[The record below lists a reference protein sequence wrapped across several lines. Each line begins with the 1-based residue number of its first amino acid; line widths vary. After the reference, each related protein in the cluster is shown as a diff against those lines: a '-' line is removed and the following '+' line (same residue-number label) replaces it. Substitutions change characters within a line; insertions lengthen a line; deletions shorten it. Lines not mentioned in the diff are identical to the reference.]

1 MPVKPLKRE
10 ACKHWP
16 PKHRFCPQEGSAEH
30 QGVPHHCHLR
40 GEGEGARVLCRQGW
54 RHPCGPWACPNF
66 LRQCQVS
73 LLLPARCGPSISV
86 RSTVF
91 RLSQPP
97 HHLLARS
104 WQPPPHSQDAGARCA
119 ARSSGHG
126 QGQEGVVLCS
136 CSLLEPK
143 QNLQAA
149 RVERGVRQDVLLFA
163 LATDRDLNH
172 DVLFDVAVQRTV
184 PHPFWI

>member
-73 LLLPARCGPSISV
+73 LVGGEV
-86 RSTVF
+86 RSFDFFEVDCISSFATSSSPSGTKLAATSSFSGRGSEMCRSVI
-91 RLSQPP
+91 RTRARPRRRGLVLVQ
-97 HHLLARS
+97 LARAQAES
-104 WQPPPHSQDAGARCA
+104 AGCESG
-119 ARSSGHG
+119 ARSSARRLT
-126 QGQEGVVLCS
+126 LCPRYGS
-136 CSLLEPK
+136 
-143 QNLQAA
+143 
-149 RVERGVRQDVLLFA
+149 
-163 LATDRDLNH
+163 
-172 DVLFDVAVQRTV
+172 
-184 PHPFWI
+184 